1 MTLNIILSVV
11 AGSVLMAVLFI
22 AAMRTGMIRRYRMHA
37 SFEKVCENVEK
48 AVKSVDGWGHPIP
61 DWNFHEVVSR
71 QHYFDNLKKKKIFF
85 VCKAKYANRIVDKYP
100 HMGAMMPCTWSVY
113 ETADGKVYIAKMNI
127 ALMSKMFLGNVIG
140 STMSLVAREEHDM
153 IQELRR
159 LLRER
164 AAA

>member
-1 MTLNIILSVV
+1 MNMILYLL
-11 AGSVLMAVLFI
+11 AGAAGAAALFV
-22 AAMRTGMIRRYRMHA
+22 AAMRMGMIRKYRMHA
-37 SFEKVCENVEK
+37 RFEDVCENIEK

-61 DWNFHEVVSR
+61 DWDFHQVVSK

-85 VCKAKYANRIVDKYP
+85 VCKAKYANRIVDRFP

-113 ETADGKVYIAKMNI
+113 ETADGKVYVAKMNI

-140 STMSLVAREEHDM
+140 STMSLVASEEHNM
-153 IQELRR
+153 IRELRR
-159 LLRER
+159 LLGKR